1 MLQTSFLVIITLR
14 FTCGERKICSTIK
27 KSKNVNMIAA
37 FLCIDICTLAIKYGH
52 CSTNQIVHILHFN
65 DNRIWTWN
73 YSAPHREPKSGCN
86 VLLFFFSS
94 KLASYLTSVHR
105 STITHWNSHEF
116 SRGYDV
122 WPHLVWSTKICRTL
136 WVIFNKQ
143 FDSSSVKIARTHF
156 VKRNKSSGQGM
167 AFKFKIPSSF

>member
-1 MLQTSFLVIITLR
+1 MSSGRLAGICFRMIRPGIRVLLGARTDWVVKCVIAKRNGVHVYEVMKMLQTSFLVIITLR

-86 VLLFFFSS
+86 VLLSSFSS
-94 KLASYLTSVHR
+94 KLASYLTSAHR
-105 STITHWNSHEF
+105 PTITH
-116 SRGYDV
+116 
-122 WPHLVWSTKICRTL
+122 
-136 WVIFNKQ
+136 
-143 FDSSSVKIARTHF
+143 
-156 VKRNKSSGQGM
+156 
-167 AFKFKIPSSF
+167 